1 LLNVE
6 VVEMRMDISKLK
18 DEEIDELLSFLDR
31 RNIQSFIRKTGERME
46 LVCSS
51 TRIKPKVELGIE
63 SIA

>member
-1 LLNVE
+1 